1 MKQYEEVF
9 FSLIRSALWKTPVEI
24 PDGFEDW
31 GKVLKLAKSQT
42 LTGLVADVL
51 LTNAEV
57 RARVPAQVAAKLQTV
72 VRNNMLTHNLLNNT
86 LILVVSKLRENG
98 VEPVLLKGQGI
109 ARNYPIPELRQCGDI
124 DLYVGEENYEK
135 AYEALAP
142 IATDLEDKS
151 VLEVGKHF
159 HFNVGIVNVE
169 IHRYAC
175 TDAYEKKN
183 RILQDYASV
192 GLSQNLRTFD
202 FAGTP
207 VNTPADDFNAFYI
220 FYHLWHHFM
229 SGGVGL
235 RQFCD
240 WMLLMHAHKDTLSKE
255 YLQSLL
261 SSMGVMSAWQK
272 LGCILVDYLGMP
284 AEEFPLYDSK
294 AGANVGRIMNHILKE
309 GNFGFSAD
317 MGRKRTKHYLYEKWL
332 SLKCYLTRYTSLF
345 FIFPAL
351 TVRELWHVL
360 TGGFAQ
366 VFYDL
371 KHKSRK

>member
-9 FSLIRSALWKTPVEI
+9 FSVVRAALWKTPVVV
-24 PDGFEDW
+24 PAGFNDW
-31 GKVLKLAKSQT
+31 SSVLKLAKSQT

-51 LTNAEV
+51 LTDADI
-57 RARVPAQVAAKLQTV
+57 RARIPEQVVAKLQNV

-86 LILVVSKLRENG
+86 LVLVVSKLRENG
-98 VEPVLLKGQGI
+98 VESVLLKGQGI
-109 ARNYPIPELRQCGDI
+109 ARNYPVPELRQCGDI

-135 AYEALAP
+135 AYDALAP
-142 IATDLEDKS
+142 IASDLEDKS
-151 VLEVGKHF
+151 VLKVGKHF
-159 HFNVGIVNVE
+159 HFNVGVVNVE

-183 RILQDYASV
+183 RILQDYASK
-192 GLSQNLRTFD
+192 GLNHNTRIFD
-202 FAGTP
+202 FASTP
-207 VNTPADDFNAFYI
+207 VSTPSDDFNAFYI

-240 WMLLMHAHKDTLSKE
+240 WMMLLHAHKDTLSKE
-255 YLQSLL
+255 YLKGILTG
-261 SSMGVMSAWQK
+261 MGVLNAWQK

-284 AEEFPLYDSK
+284 SEEFPLYDSK
-294 AGANVGRIMNHILKE
+294 AGGKVDRVMKHILKE

-317 MGRKRTKHYLYEKWL
+317 MGRKRTKHYIYEKWR
-332 SLKCYLTRYTSLF
+332 SLKCYLTRYTSLI
-345 FIFPAL
+345 FIFPSL
-351 TVRELWHVL
+351 TIRELWHVL

-366 VFYDL
+366 VFHDL
-371 KHKSRK
+371 RHKDI